1 MAENRIKLKRT
12 STATRV
18 PSTSDL
24 RLGELAMNTFDGKL
38 FFLKNDG
45 TDTLESIVTTNAEIT
60 GSVNLTGGI
69 TSSTSIIENDS
80 PSTDMFL
87 VRVGGVDKIK
97 VNSEGTLVINESSVL
112 PTGEAGALA
121 VSGSQF
127 FIYL

>member
-18 PSTSDL
+18 PSISDL

-45 TDTLESIVTTNAEIT
+45 TDSLESIVTTNAEIT

-97 VNSEGTLVINESSVL
+97 VNSEGTLVINESSTL
-112 PTGEAGALA
+112 PTGEVGAMA

>member
-18 PSTSDL
+18 PSISDL

-45 TDTLESIVTTNAEIT
+45 TDSLESIVTTNAEIT

-69 TSSTSIIENDS
+69 TSSNSIIENDS

-112 PTGEAGALA
+112 PTGETGALA

>member
-18 PSTSDL
+18 PSISDL

-45 TDTLESIVTTNAEIT
+45 TDSLESIVTTNAEIT

-97 VNSEGTLVINESSVL
+97 VNSEGTLVINESSTL
-112 PTGEAGALA
+112 PTGEAGAMA

>member
-18 PSTSDL
+18 PSISDL

-45 TDTLESIVTTNAEIT
+45 TDSLESIVTTNAEIT
-60 GSVNLTGGI
+60 GSINLTGGI

-97 VNSEGTLVINESSVL
+97 VNSEGTLVINELSVL
-112 PTGEAGALA
+112 PTGETGALA